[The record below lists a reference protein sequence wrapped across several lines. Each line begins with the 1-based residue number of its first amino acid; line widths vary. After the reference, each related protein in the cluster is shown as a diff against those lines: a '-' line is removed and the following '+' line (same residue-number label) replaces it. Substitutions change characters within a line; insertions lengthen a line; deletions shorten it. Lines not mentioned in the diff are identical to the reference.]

1 MINVFTDLDGK
12 PILIYVSVR
21 TVDSPVYYNLVQ
33 KYSSA
38 TQATTRIPDADGYY
52 VYDMAVNGGVNAALL
67 AAQILAVSD
76 DDLAKKLD
84 DARVDMA
91 KAIAEKEAKLQQE
104 LH

>member
-52 VYDMAVNGGVNAALL
+52 VYDMAVNGGVKTVRTKDIKL
-67 AAQILAVSD
+67 ANIEVI
-76 DDLAKKLD
+76 
-84 DARVDMA
+84 RCIHV
-91 KAIAEKEAKLQQE
+91 
-104 LH
+104 